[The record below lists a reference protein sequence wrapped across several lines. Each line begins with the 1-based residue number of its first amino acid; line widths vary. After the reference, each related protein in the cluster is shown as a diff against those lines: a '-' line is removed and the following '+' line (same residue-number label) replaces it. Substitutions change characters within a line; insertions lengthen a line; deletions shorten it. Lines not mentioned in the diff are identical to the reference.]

1 MLIKGLISQ
10 ITGLPQAKNNPLSE
24 AEQGKAYGR
33 NVHSHQPMI
42 HVRDR
47 SPYFSANTGKVDLGD
62 RSIAHLTRNQSLIG
76 ELWLGTEMISAGN
89 EAGIEAGPRKPGES
103 YIKVSN
109 MESKKGW
116 FRARV
121 KCTIEFCDPNGQ
133 VLSKQSIDTK
143 VPRFRIK
150 NTLKKLLLSD
160 THKAT
165 RMEVAIPEFEA
176 LVESKR
182 TTLKKPASNRD
193 YMLTFGQSP
202 NLGDRKHVKLNVR
215 HSSKNNLSET
225 YDENKSSASLALND
239 ATDVDTLL
247 EIWTGKRR
255 GEYCTQLAAEN
266 LADQLSQLE

>member
-10 ITGLPQAKNNPLSE
+10 ITGLPQAINNPLSD

-33 NVHSHQPMI
+33 HVHSHQPTI

-47 SPYFSANTGKVDLGD
+47 SPRFTTSTGKVDLGS
-62 RSIAHLTRNQSLIG
+62 RSIAHLTRNRPLIS

-89 EAGIEAGPRKPGES
+89 EAGIEAGPRKPGEN

-121 KCTIEFCDPNGQ
+121 KCTVEFCDPHGN

-150 NTLKKLLLSD
+150 STLRKLLLSD

-165 RMEVAIPEFEA
+165 RMEVAVPKFEA

-182 TTLKKPASNRD
+182 ANLKKPASNRD

-202 NLGDRKHVKLNVR
+202 KFGDRKQVKLNVQY
-215 HSSKNNLSET
+215 SSATDLSKT
-225 YDENKSSASLALND
+225 YHESKSAASLAVND

-247 EIWTGKRR
+247 EIWVGKRR

-266 LADQLSQLE
+266 LADQLSQL